1 MLYRHYKGG
10 IYEFLH
16 EATLEVDLT
25 PMVVYRALA
34 DGTIWI
40 RPQAVFHEMIEI
52 DGKSVRRFAPMDEIS
67 GLAAPAAS

>member
-16 EATLEVDLT
+16 EATLESDLT

-34 DGTIWI
+34 GGGIWV
-40 RPQAVFHEMIEI
+40 RPRHVFHEMVER
-52 DGKSVRRFAPMDEIS
+52 DGQQVPRFARLTDAS
-67 GLAAPAAS
+67 LASS